1 MNGLNKISP
10 NKKKIKDELNENW
23 SVLSEAVQ
31 TVMRLENIDN
41 AYEKLKELTRGKNLN
56 KQKYIEFIND
66 LNISSKNKE
75 YLLKLKPE
83 NYIGVA
89 PKLK

>member
-1 MNGLNKISP
+1 MPIS
-10 NKKKIKDELNENW
+10 
-23 SVLSEAVQ
+23 
-31 TVMRLENIDN
+31 
-41 AYEKLKELTRGKNLN
+41 N
-56 KQKYIEFIND
+56 KQKYIEFISS